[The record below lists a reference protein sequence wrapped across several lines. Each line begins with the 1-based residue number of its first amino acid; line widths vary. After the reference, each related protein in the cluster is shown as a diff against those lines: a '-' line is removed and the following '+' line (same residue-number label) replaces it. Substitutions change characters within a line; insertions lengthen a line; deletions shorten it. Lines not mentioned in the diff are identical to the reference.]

1 VESGR
6 THLYDD
12 RSPRILVGQGHTAY
26 VKIAEGCDRS
36 CSFCAIPAIRGT
48 FQSRTLDSV
57 IAEAEQLAALGV
69 REINL
74 VAQDSTA
81 WGKDL
86 PIRGAGGE
94 TPVTGTPHGRPR
106 LETMLRALDEV
117 EGLDWIR
124 LMYVY
129 PTAISDELID
139 VIASA
144 RRVLPYVDVPLQHA
158 SDRILALM
166 KRGSTETRQRR
177 LVERLREGIPN
188 LTLRTTYMVGFP
200 GESEEDFARLC
211 EFVRDTR
218 FDRVGVFRYSDEEGT
233 AAHGLADKVPRTVAR
248 QREQRLLE
256 IQREI
261 MLEKLEAR
269 VGEESQVLVDAVIGD
284 GLAQARLP
292 GQAPE
297 IDGVVLLKGE
307 VRPGELVVARITGV
321 RDVDL
326 EAELSGDVERS
337 LPMAFPPPRAVG
349 REVAGRP
356 RRGVGRSRRGRPPA
370 SGG

>member
-1 VESGR
+1 
-6 THLYDD
+6 
-12 RSPRILVGQGHTAY
+12 VGQGHTAY

-36 CSFCAIPAIRGT
+36 CSFCAIPAIRGR
-48 FQSRTLDSV
+48 FQSRSLQSV
-57 IAEAEQLAALGV
+57 IAEAEQLAAAGV

-86 PIRGAGGE
+86 PAGEIAAG
-94 TPVTGTPHGRPR
+94 GRPR
-106 LETMLRALDEV
+106 LETMLRGLDEV

-124 LMYVY
+124 LLYLY
-129 PTAISDELID
+129 PTAVSDELIE
-139 VIASA
+139 VLASS

-166 KRGSTETRQRR
+166 KRGSTEARQRR
-177 LVERLREGIPN
+177 LVERLRAGIPD

-200 GESEEDFARLC
+200 GEGEDDFARLC
-211 EFVRDTR
+211 DFVRETR

-233 AAHGLADKVPRTVAR
+233 EAYELPDKVPRDVAR
-248 QREQRLLE
+248 ERYHFLMQ

-261 MLEKLEAR
+261 MLEKLESI
-269 VGEESQVLVDAVIGD
+269 VGVKTPALVDAVIGD

-292 GQAPE
+292 SQAPE
-297 IDGVVLLKGE
+297 IDGVVFLEGD
-307 VRPGELVVARITGV
+307 VQPGDLVDARITGV

-326 EAELSGDVERS
+326 EAERVDPDVPAS
-337 LPMAFPPPRAVG
+337 
-349 REVAGRP
+349 RP
-356 RRGVGRSRRGRPPA
+356 R
-370 SGG
+370 